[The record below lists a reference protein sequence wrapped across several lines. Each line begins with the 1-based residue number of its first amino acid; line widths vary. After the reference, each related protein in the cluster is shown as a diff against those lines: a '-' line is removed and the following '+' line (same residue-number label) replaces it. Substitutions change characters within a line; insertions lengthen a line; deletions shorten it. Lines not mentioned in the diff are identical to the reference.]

1 VSKILIFGVT
11 GQDGSYLTEILLNQ
25 GHEVHGMVRKAATG
39 NTINIDHLINSEL
52 HESGQFKLHRGD
64 LLDHASIFKC
74 INVVR
79 PDYIYNEADQDHVSW
94 SYDIPSY
101 SISITTT
108 AVVNIMEAIRVI
120 DPTIKFFQPV
130 SSNMFGVPESEY
142 QNEDT
147 AHKPVSPYGIAKS
160 ATFNLCKFYRDSYG
174 LRISTGIFYN
184 HESPRRPDEY
194 LSRKVTKAVARIK
207 LGVQDKLILGD
218 LNSYVD
224 WGYAREY
231 MEIAKLIN
239 EADLADDFVIGT
251 GQLTKVKDFVI
262 KAFKK
267 VGLNWEDYVETS
279 DALKR
284 PIQTGS
290 LMADISKLEI
300 KIGVK
305 PKVLIDE
312 LIDLMVEHD
321 LEAERKIFNQI
332 TTADRRTSA

>member
-1 VSKILIFGVT
+1 MLKIIIFGVT
-11 GQDGSYLTEILLNQ
+11 GQDGSYLAEILLNQ
-25 GHEVHGMVRKAATG
+25 GYEVHGVIRKSATG
-39 NTINIDHLINSEL
+39 NTINIDHLIDSKF
-52 HESGQFKLHRGD
+52 HDSSQFKLHRGD

-74 INVVR
+74 INEVR

-108 AVVNIMEAIRVI
+108 AVVNIIEAIRVI

-142 QNEDT
+142 QDENT

-160 ATFNLCKFYRDSYG
+160 ATFNLCKYYRDSYG

-194 LSRKVTKAVARIK
+194 LSRKVTKAAARIK
-207 LGVQDKLILGD
+207 LGLQDKLVLGD

-239 EADLADDFVIGT
+239 EADLAEDFIIGT
-251 GQLTKVKDFVI
+251 GELTKVKDFVI
-262 KAFKK
+262 KAFEK
-267 VGLNWEDYVETS
+267 VELDWREYVETS
-279 DALKR
+279 DTFKR
-284 PIQTGS
+284 PVPTGS
-290 LMADISKLEI
+290 LRADNSKLDRMVGI
-300 KIGVK
+300 K
-305 PKVLIDE
+305 PKILIDHLIE
-312 LIDLMVEHD
+312 LMIEHD
-321 LEAERKIFNQI
+321 LETEGKLATHLIHNQLSDI
-332 TTADRRTSA
+332 

>member
-11 GQDGSYLTEILLNQ
+11 GQDGSYLAEILLKQ
-25 GHEVHGMVRKAATG
+25 GHEVHGMVRKSATG
-39 NTINIDHLINSEL
+39 NTINIDHLIDSEL
-52 HESGQFKLHRGD
+52 HDSAQFKLHRGD

-74 INVVR
+74 INEVR
-79 PDYIYNEADQDHVSW
+79 PNYIYNEADQDHVSW

-142 QNEDT
+142 QNEDA

-194 LSRKVTKAVARIK
+194 LSRKVTKAAARIK
-207 LGVQDKLILGD
+207 LGLQDKLVLGD

-224 WGYAREY
+224 WGYAREF

-239 EADLADDFVIGT
+239 EADLAEDFVVGT
-251 GQLTKVKDFVI
+251 GELTKVEDFVI
-262 KAFKK
+262 KAFEK
-267 VGLNWEDYVETS
+267 VGLDWKDYVETS
-279 DALKR
+279 DAFKR
-284 PIQTGS
+284 PVPTGS
-290 LMADISKLEI
+290 LRADNSKLKRMVGI
-300 KIGVK
+300 K
-305 PKVLIDE
+305 PKVLIDQ
-312 LIDLMVEHD
+312 LIELMVAHD
-321 LEAERKIFNQI
+321 LEAEGRQL
-332 TTADRRTSA
+332 TT

>member
-1 VSKILIFGVT
+1 MLKIIIFGVT
-11 GQDGSYLTEILLNQ
+11 GQDGSYLAEILLNQ
-25 GHEVHGMVRKAATG
+25 GYEVHGVIRKSATG
-39 NTINIDHLINSEL
+39 NTINIDHLIDSKF
-52 HESGQFKLHRGD
+52 HDSSQFKLHRGD

-74 INVVR
+74 INEVR

-108 AVVNIMEAIRVI
+108 AVVNIIEAIRVI

-142 QNEDT
+142 QDENT

-160 ATFNLCKFYRDSYG
+160 ATFNLCKYYRDSYG

-194 LSRKVTKAVARIK
+194 LSRKVTKAAARIK
-207 LGVQDKLILGD
+207 LGLQDKLVLGD

-239 EADLADDFVIGT
+239 EADLAEDFIIGT
-251 GQLTKVKDFVI
+251 GKLTKVKDFVI
-262 KAFKK
+262 KAFEK
-267 VGLNWEDYVETS
+267 VELDWREYVETS
-279 DALKR
+279 DTFKR
-284 PIQTGS
+284 PVPTGS
-290 LMADISKLEI
+290 LRADNSKLERMVGI
-300 KIGVK
+300 K
-305 PKVLIDE
+305 PKILIDHLIE
-312 LIDLMVEHD
+312 LMIEHD
-321 LEAERKIFNQI
+321 LETEGKLANHLTLNKL
-332 TTADRRTSA
+332 SGS

>member
-1 VSKILIFGVT
+1 MSKILIFGVT
-11 GQDGSYLTEILLNQ
+11 GQDGSYLTEILLNA
-25 GHEVHGMVRKAATG
+25 GNEVHGMVRKSATG
-39 NTINIDHLINSEL
+39 NTKNIDHLIDSEFY
-52 HESGQFKLHRGD
+52 ETGQFKLHRGD

-74 INVVR
+74 INEVR

-101 SISITTT
+101 SISMTTT

-120 DPTIKFFQPV
+120 DPAIKFFQPV
-130 SSNMFGVPESEY
+130 SSNMFGVPEEEY

-160 ATFNLCKFYRDSYG
+160 ATFNLCKFYRNSYG

-207 LGVQDKLILGD
+207 LGLQDKLVLGD

-224 WGYAREY
+224 WGYAREF

-239 EADLADDFVIGT
+239 EADLAEDFVVGT
-251 GQLTKVKDFVI
+251 GVLSKVEDFVI
-262 KAFKK
+262 KAFEK
-267 VGLNWEDYVETS
+267 VGLNWKVYVETS
-279 DALKR
+279 DVFKR
-284 PIQTGS
+284 PVPTGS
-290 LMADISKLEI
+290 LRADNSKLERMV
-300 KIGVK
+300 GVK
-305 PKVLIDE
+305 PKVLINE
-312 LIDLMVEHD
+312 LIELMLKHD
-321 LEAERKIFNQI
+321 IEAEGKLVNPMNPVHPSNI
-332 TTADRRTSA
+332 